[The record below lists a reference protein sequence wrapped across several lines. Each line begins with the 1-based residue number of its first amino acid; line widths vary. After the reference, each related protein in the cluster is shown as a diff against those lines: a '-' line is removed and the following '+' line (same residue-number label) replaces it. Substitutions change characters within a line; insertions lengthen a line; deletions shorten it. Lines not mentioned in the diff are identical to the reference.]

1 MLGVPNTIVSDNGP
15 QFVSDQ
21 FSKLIKKLDIVH
33 CTSEPRNA
41 QSNGQAEIGVHTS
54 KKLAS
59 KNADIEAAIMSD
71 NHSPLQNGHSAAQ
84 LLMGC
89 SLKPWGILSTIQ
101 WMFRN
106 SVHMKLSTEESS
118 LITTMLGI
126 EWRSEDL
133 FQLELR

>member
-21 FSKLIKKLDIVH
+21 FSKLNKNYDIVH
-33 CTSEPRNA
+33 RTSAPRNA
-41 QSNGQAEIGVHTS
+41 QSNGQAEIGVHMS

-89 SLKPWGILSTIQ
+89 SLKSWGIWSTIQ
-101 WMFRN
+101 WMFIN
-106 SVHMKLSTEESS
+106 SVHMKLSTEESR
-118 LITTMLGI
+118 LIFTMLGI
-126 EWRSEDL
+126 EQRSEDL